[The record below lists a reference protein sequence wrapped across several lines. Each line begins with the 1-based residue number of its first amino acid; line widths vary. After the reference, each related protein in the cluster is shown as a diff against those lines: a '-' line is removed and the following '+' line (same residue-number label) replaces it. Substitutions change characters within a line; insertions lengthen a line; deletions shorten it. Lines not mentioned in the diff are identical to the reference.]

1 MEKKLAKE
9 TKKGVSRKVER
20 KLEQVVSDA
29 KSANCFRRDR
39 SAAEN
44 DVEQLNKTRTEK
56 CPFKGKLNKSHL
68 RGVVEMEAT
77 LV

>member
-1 MEKKLAKE
+1 MEKKLAKQTE
-9 TKKGVSRKVER
+9 KGVHRKVER

-29 KSANCFRRDR
+29 KAQIVSRRHR
-39 SAAEN
+39 SAAKK
-44 DVEQLNKTRTEK
+44 DAEQLNKTRPEK

-68 RGVVEMEAT
+68 RGVVEMGAK

>member
-1 MEKKLAKE
+1 MEKLAKE

-29 KSANCFRRDR
+29 KSANCFRRDS

-44 DVEQLNKTRTEK
+44 DEQLNKTRTEK

-68 RGVVEMEAT
+68 RGVVEMEAK

>member
-1 MEKKLAKE
+1 MEKLAKE

-44 DVEQLNKTRTEK
+44 DEQLNKTRTEK
-56 CPFKGKLNKSHL
+56 SPFNGKLNKRHL
-68 RGVVEMEAT
+68 RGVVEMEAK